1 MKPVSEMSIGEFGA
15 FVASHLK
22 KCGIEVVLTG
32 GSCVTIYSKNSYM
45 SFDLDFIGGQ
55 GADGKKIRAALQNI
69 GFSEKGRYFMHPQS
83 KYFVEFPA
91 GPLAVGDEPVKE
103 IVELEFIT
111 GRLRI
116 LSPTD
121 CVKDRLSGYYHWQ
134 DLQCL
139 EQAVMVAREHPIDI
153 NEIDRWSTHEG
164 MHEEFCKIKIQFER
178 KND

>member
-1 MKPVSEMSIGEFGA
+1 MKPVSEMSMGEFGA

-91 GPLAVGDEPVKE
+91 GPLADGDEPVKD
-103 IVELEFIT
+103 IVELHT
-111 GRLRI
+111 
-116 LSPTD
+116 T
-121 CVKDRLSGYYHWQ
+121 VKDLYVILIFYPQ
-134 DLQCL
+134 KK
-139 EQAVMVAREHPIDI
+139 IDG
-153 NEIDRWSTHEG
+153 NYG
-164 MHEEFCKIKIQFER
+164 PKPLLV
-178 KND
+178 